1 MTRLSRIVIPG
12 VPHHVT
18 QRGNRRLPTFFRA
31 EDYAAY
37 LEFLKEGCGK
47 TGTEVWAY
55 CLMPNHVHLLLVPQS
70 EDGLRATLG
79 EAHRK
84 YARMINFREEW
95 RGHLWQERF
104 ASFPTDEAHTLN
116 AARYIELN
124 PVRAKLCDNAADY
137 RWSSAG
143 AHIHRYADP
152 VLNTAALLRL
162 NPEWSAF
169 LQSGIDQS
177 ATDALHLHES
187 TGRPL
192 GSPDFI
198 AKIEAMLGKPV
209 TPQKAGR
216 KPKEDK

>member
-1 MTRLSRIVIPG
+1 MARFSRIVIPH

-18 QRGNRRLPTFFRA
+18 QRGNRRLPTFLKN

-37 LEFLKEGCGK
+37 LKLLGEGCAK

-55 CLMPNHVHLLLVPQS
+55 CLMPNHVHLLLVPKT
-70 EDGLRATLG
+70 EDGLKTTLG

-84 YARMINFREEW
+84 YTRMINAREEW

-104 ASFPTDEAHTLN
+104 ASFPMDEAYTLN
-116 AARYIELN
+116 AARYVELN
-124 PVRAKLCDNAADY
+124 PVRAGLCKNPAEY

-143 AHIHRYADP
+143 AHIHGYADP
-152 VLNTAALLRL
+152 ILNTSALLRF
-162 NPEWSAF
+162 NPEWDAF
-169 LQSGIDQS
+169 LQNGIDQHT
-177 ATDALHLHES
+177 AKNIHLHEN

-192 GSPDFI
+192 GNSNFI
-198 AKIEAMLGKPV
+198 ADIEDRLGKPV

-216 KPKEDK
+216 KSKNTK